1 MVISIPDLLFSFWTV
16 GTFYYTC
23 LKDSTTDSSPG
34 PRTLEALKWIDF
46 YKQNLLAVVIKKK
59 KKKKKRKKKPV
70 AFVALNL
77 WRWVVALKI
86 ICGSRPLSSLWPPLA
101 WLAGVLGCWSI
112 SLSMFWE
119 LTSLIRFC
127 SLNEVTHL
135 NGLAPCLQRSK
146 PSVNITVLLLML
158 L

>member
-1 MVISIPDLLFSFWTV
+1 MVISFPDLLFSFWTV

-34 PRTLEALKWIDF
+34 LRTLEALKWIHF
-46 YKQNLLAVVIKKK
+46 YKQDLMAVVIKKK
-59 KKKKKRKKKPV
+59 KKKNPV
-70 AFVALNL
+70 SFVALKL

-86 ICGSRPLSSLWPPLA
+86 ICGSRPLSPLWPPLA
-101 WLAGVLGCWSI
+101 CLAGVLGCWSI

-146 PSVNITVLLLML
+146 RSVNITALLLML